1 MQQELSL
8 FLGVI
13 IFGLLH
19 GVNPSHGWI
28 VAVLYSIRKKRPIL
42 SSIISSTVIAGGH
55 FLSSIAVVV
64 AFIFVTTFVKIP
76 IPHSYLNYIVALA
89 LGILAYIFWKE
100 KSEDLTK
107 TQHGHLHDNLS
118 EIIEHEHEHWHKD
131 GGYHS
136 HIHLHQKKVMASLTA
151 IAVFGL
157 VLGFAHEEEFVI
169 LSLAVG
175 GVNPVILMLA
185 YAFSVAASLIGIT
198 VISVKI
204 YTRIQYRII
213 PYLKYLP
220 KISALVLAGMAI
232 GFAVGLF

>member
-1 MQQELSL
+1 MQQEISL
-8 FLGVI
+8 FFGVI
-13 IFGLLH
+13 MFGLLH

-28 VAVLYSIRKKRPIL
+28 VAVLYSIRKNRPII
-42 SSIISSTVIAGGH
+42 SSIISSAIIAGGH
-55 FLSSIAVVV
+55 FLSSIAVVA
-64 AFIFVTTFVKIP
+64 AFIFVTTFVRIP
-76 IPHSYLNYIVALA
+76 ISHSYLNYIVAIA

-100 KSEDLTK
+100 KSEDLTE
-107 TQHGHLHDNLS
+107 TQHGHLHDNLTVS
-118 EIIEHEHEHWHKD
+118 VKHEHEHWHREV
-131 GGYHS
+131 GSHS
-136 HIHLHQKKVMASLTA
+136 HMHLHEKKVMASLTA

-175 GVNPVILMLA
+175 GINPVSLMLA

-198 VISVKI
+198 VISVKV

-220 KISALVLAGMAI
+220 KISALVLAGMAV
-232 GFAVGLF
+232 GFGVGLF

>member
-1 MQQELSL
+1 VLL
-8 FLGVI
+8 CL
-13 IFGLLH
+13 GLLH

-28 VAVLYSIRKKRPIL
+28 VAVLYSIRKKRPII
-42 SSIISSTVIAGGH
+42 SSIISSAVIAGGH
-55 FLSSIAVVV
+55 FLSSIAAVV

-76 IPHSYLNYIVALA
+76 IPHSYLNYVVAIG
-89 LGILAYIFWKE
+89 LGVLAYIFLKE
-100 KSEDLTK
+100 KSEDLAK

-118 EIIEHEHEHWHKD
+118 ESFEHEHEHWHRES
-131 GGYHS
+131 GNHS
-136 HIHLHQKKVMASLTA
+136 HLHIHEKKVMASLTT

-175 GVNPVILMLA
+175 GVNPVLLMLA

-198 VISVKI
+198 MLSVKVF
-204 YTRIQYRII
+204 TRIQYRII

-220 KISALVLAGMAI
+220 KFSALVLVVMAL
-232 GFAVGLF
+232 GFAMGIF